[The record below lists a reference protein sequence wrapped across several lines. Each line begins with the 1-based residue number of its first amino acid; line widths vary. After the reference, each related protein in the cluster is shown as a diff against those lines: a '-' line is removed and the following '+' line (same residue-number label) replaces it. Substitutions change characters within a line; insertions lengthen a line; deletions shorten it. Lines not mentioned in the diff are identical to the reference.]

1 LGCSALPVGLEVA
14 NSGLSHLV
22 TSFTASA
29 AVHLGRQSNR
39 IDLGVLLR
47 ALGVSTVDLQ
57 VAAGIALLCGCL
69 AYLARLP
76 REARRMDNP
85 AVLCLV
91 VSVTLLCTYHQY
103 YDMLLVGAGLAP
115 VVLIV
120 DRSWRMLPCFGLA
133 VVGAT
138 LAAYDF
144 RDVTTPLCLIGLA
157 VASAVA
163 ARMTTRRGVAAEI
176 PTLILAG

>member
-1 LGCSALPVGLEVA
+1 VEVA
-14 NSGLSHLV
+14 NAGLSRLV

-47 ALGVSTVDLQ
+47 ALGASAVGLQ
-57 VAAGIALLCGCL
+57 VAAGIALLGACL
-69 AYLARLP
+69 AYLATLP
-76 REARRMDNP
+76 RGYRRIDNP
-85 AVLCLV
+85 PVLGLV

-103 YDMLLVGAGLAP
+103 YDMLLVGAGVVP
-115 VVLIV
+115 VILIV

-144 RDVTTPLCLIGLA
+144 RNVTTPLCLIGVA

-163 ARMTTRRGVAAEI
+163 ARMATRRDVAAEF